1 MPRQNNANNQFV
13 KKAEAPKIG
22 PQEDPQPWNR
32 SQMEIEPMEPGIEPR
47 KPVASEAVEP
57 RGRYSDRIKI
67 SPMDDQGRAKP
78 RALKGWAEGL
88 KRT

>member
-1 MPRQNNANNQFV
+1 MPRRNNANNQFV
-13 KKAEAPKIG
+13 KRAEGPQPKIG

-32 SQMEIEPMEPGIEPR
+32 SHMEIEP
-47 KPVASEAVEP
+47 SEDAAPEAP
-57 RGRYSDRIKI
+57 APAGRYNDRIKI